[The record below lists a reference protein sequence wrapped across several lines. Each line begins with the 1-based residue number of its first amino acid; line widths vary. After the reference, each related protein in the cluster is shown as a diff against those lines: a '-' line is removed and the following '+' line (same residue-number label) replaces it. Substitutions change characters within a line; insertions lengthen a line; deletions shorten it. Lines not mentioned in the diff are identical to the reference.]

1 MGHLFSGVV
10 LVGLGVWGMFAWWD
24 SFGMVMRGFAPFALL
39 AVGLVAMVSG
49 LFRSEPPRRRRGR
62 AEEPGATGA
71 GDVRSARGDGRQG
84 VL

>member
-39 AVGLVAMVSG
+39 AVGLVAILSG
-49 LFRSEPPRRRRGR
+49 LFRADPPARRRDREDHPPTNGGR
-62 AEEPGATGA
+62 
-71 GDVRSARGDGRQG
+71 DVRSWRNDGRQG